1 MEDESVFDITD
12 GYIMRRN
19 TVFPFFFIVILTMI
33 VCVSGKSLLD
43 SWVLF
48 VFYVIGLCLILKEIR
63 KMKSAI
69 CVNSKGIMF
78 PDRSFARWSDMEN
91 AIESYSEGRVVL
103 RRAIR
108 YV

>member
-63 KMKSAI
+63 KI
-69 CVNSKGIMF
+69 LLDDYFYN
-78 PDRSFARWSDMEN
+78 RSDMEN